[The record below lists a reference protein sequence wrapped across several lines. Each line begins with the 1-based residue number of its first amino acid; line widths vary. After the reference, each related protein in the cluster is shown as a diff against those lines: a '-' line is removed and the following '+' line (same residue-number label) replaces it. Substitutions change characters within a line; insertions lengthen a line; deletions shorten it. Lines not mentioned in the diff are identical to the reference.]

1 MTTSQQT
8 PPPLPTQWTFTG
20 QPLASKDQRIRAGL
34 IDHFIDS
41 TLWFWLFI
49 LIACCALQ
57 LESSLDARAF
67 LIVLATHFPISIF
80 IIGLMLFIDF
90 GLCLTRG
97 HSIGQIAN
105 GIYKTTQRQTSQ
117 AVVWRIFDIPKI
129 WLHGLLSRCLGLPL
143 LSICLITLLIL
154 NPNIPPI
161 NLHEYSLVEPEGAYQ
176 LMVFLLK
183 IIISALLLFGLFL
196 PAGVGFITSQ
206 LPTWYDNLLGVS
218 IVEKSKK
225 SRSKHPD

>member
-1 MTTSQQT
+1 MTTSAQT
-8 PPPLPTQWTFTG
+8 PPPLPTQWIFTG
-20 QPLASKDQRIRAGL
+20 QPLATKDQRIRASL

-41 TLWFWLFI
+41 TLWFWLLI
-49 LIACCALQ
+49 LIAWCALQ
-57 LESSLDARAF
+57 LETSMDARSF
-67 LIVLATHFPISIF
+67 LVVLASHFPFSIS
-80 IIGLMLFIDF
+80 IIGLMLLIDL

-105 GIYKTTQRQTSQ
+105 GIYKTNQRPTSQ
-117 AVVWRIFDIPKI
+117 VLVWHFFDISKI

-161 NLHEYSLVEPEGAYQ
+161 NLQEYSLVEPEGAYQ

-196 PAGVGFITSQ
+196 PAGIGFITSQ

-225 SRSKHPD
+225 SLSKHPD